1 MNIFINEG
9 NLSQRYSVDIIF
21 FYYPCSVGKKKKE
34 KLKPNELCKYFLN
47 FVKIVII
54 KSQRGQK
61 KEKKME
67 IIMGIGNKL

>member
-1 MNIFINEG
+1 MWTLFFFITLAQLE
-9 NLSQRYSVDIIF
+9 
-21 FYYPCSVGKKKKE
+21 KKKKE

-61 KEKKME
+61 KKKKME